1 MALHVDVGMVKDTF
15 ARWNADKAP
24 RLAAALSFTTIF
36 AIAPLFIIVIAVA
49 GYVLGVANGTGHG
62 HGTVEDKMLAAIQG
76 SAGKGAADMVRGM
89 VSTAYNK
96 PHQGLI
102 ASIIG
107 WVTLLLGAAGL
118 FAALQD
124 ALNTVWHVEPPKKK
138 IWAAIR
144 DRLASIGMLL
154 AIGFLLLVTTALN
167 AVIAYVSTYVSHAL
181 PFPGAGFVFGLINI
195 IVSLG
200 LITLLFGLMYK
211 YLPDAKIEWRDV
223 WTGALVTAV
232 GFVIGQAAIA
242 FYLGKA
248 GVASAYG
255 AAGSL
260 LVLLLWVYYS
270 SMILLFGAEFT
281 RVYAEKHG
289 SRIGVE
295 PHEVDPNAKSTPDPK
310 TEAREGTTE
319 QPQPV
324 RVPTTHGDLR
334 PDAPAPA
341 VSAATDGRPRA
352 TGRPL

>member
-1 MALHVDVGMVKDTF
+1 MALHLDVGMVKDTF

-49 GYVLGVANGTGHG
+49 GEILGVANGTGHG
-62 HGTVEDKMLAAIQG
+62 HHVVEDKMLAAIQS
-76 SAGKGAADMVRGM
+76 SAGKGAADMVRQM
-89 VSTAYNK
+89 VAAGYNK
-96 PHQGLI
+96 PHQSVI
-102 ASIIG
+102 AQIVG

-124 ALNTVWHVEPPKKK
+124 ALNTVWHVEPPKRKL
-138 IWAAIR
+138 WAAIR

-154 AIGFLLLVTTALN
+154 AIGFLLLVTTALT
-167 AVIAYVSTYVSHAL
+167 AFITYVSTYVSHAL
-181 PFPGAGFVFGLINI
+181 PFPGAGFLFALVNWV
-195 IVSLG
+195 VSLA
-200 LITLLFGLMYK
+200 LVALLFGLMFK

-232 GFVIGQAAIA
+232 AFVIGQTLIA
-242 FYLGKA
+242 FYLGRA

-260 LVLLLWVYYS
+260 IVLLLWVYYS

-289 SRIGVE
+289 SRIGAA
-295 PHEVDPNAKSTPDPK
+295 PQDVDPNAKPATDPK
-310 TEAREGTTE
+310 AAVDGGPDAAPARVQTARGEFAGTT
-319 QPQPV
+319 
-324 RVPTTHGDLR
+324 
-334 PDAPAPA
+334 
-341 VSAATDGRPRA
+341 SAAPRS
-352 TGRPL
+352 R

>member
-1 MALHVDVGMVKDTF
+1 MALHLDVGMVKETF

-49 GYVLGVANGTGHG
+49 GYVLGHHV
-62 HGTVEDKMLAAIQG
+62 VEDKMIAAIQG
-76 SAGKGAADMVRGM
+76 SAGTGAAEMVRGM
-89 VSTAYNK
+89 VATAYSK
-96 PHQGLI
+96 PHEGFI
-102 ASIIG
+102 ASIVG

-124 ALNTVWHVEPPKKK
+124 ALNTVWHVAPPKKK
-138 IWAAIR
+138 VWPAIR

-181 PFPGAGFVFGLINI
+181 PFPGAGLVFATVNI

-211 YLPDAKIEWRDV
+211 YLPDAKIAWRDV

-232 GFVIGQAAIA
+232 AFVIGQAAIA
-242 FYLGKA
+242 LYLGKA
-248 GVASAYG
+248 GVESAYG

-270 SMILLFGAEFT
+270 SLILLFGAEFT

-295 PHEVDPNAKSTPDPK
+295 PQDVDPNAT
-310 TEAREGTTE
+310 
-319 QPQPV
+319 QPT
-324 RVPTTHGDLR
+324 RVPTTSGDV
-334 PDAPAPA
+334 APEPRPA
-341 VSAATDGRPRA
+341 VHT
-352 TGRPL
+352 L